1 MASVLIDAL
10 ARVLCDG
17 EKDRERDKTLV
28 RIHSEYSQVWIS
40 VYLLVIAKHFVQLI
54 FHIGHPP
61 LQAFIPIRSQAMQQ
75 DRLLDGTT
83 SCQRYRIRDYPLTR
97 KNKTLK
103 EIRVMRSGCSPW
115 ALTQHYSE
123 SVVGKLHHSCSS
135 SWQQLS
141 DSTICTRLNRSE

>member
-1 MASVLIDAL
+1 M
-10 ARVLCDG
+10 RW
-17 EKDRERDKTLV
+17 RERQRERQTFGTDSFGIFTSLDQ
-28 RIHSEYSQVWIS
+28 RLSPRNPAAAQVP
-40 VYLLVIAKHFVQLI
+40 KHFVQLI

-141 DSTICTRLNRSE
+141 DNTICTRLNRSE